1 MANSSRGS
9 VALQAGDMAYTVSFS
24 VNALCEL
31 EDAFGVTVQKIG
43 AIFDKEASMKDV
55 RKLARC
61 ALSDHHPAITDKEA
75 GKVVTDA
82 GLPVFMDAV
91 QKAFQLAFPE
101 VKDKANPPA
110 AKASDH

>member
-1 MANSSRGS
+1 MANSRRGS
-9 VALQAGDMAYTVSFS
+9 VALQAGERAYTVSFS

-31 EDAFGVTVQKIG
+31 EDAFGVSVQNIG
-43 AIFDKEASMKDV
+43 AIFDHDASMKDV

-61 ALSDHHPAITDKEA
+61 ALSDHHPEITEKEA
-75 GKVVTDA
+75 GQVVTDA
-82 GLPVFMDAV
+82 GLPMFMETV

-101 VKDKANPPA
+101 AKGTGNPPS